1 MLLSLKKYENRQVMR
16 KTLPAY
22 HQICRCPYEDRT
34 RVLPFYDILPPTAEY
49 LLNMRQWRRN
59 VRNFGETGVIDRT
72 RRDDRL
78 PRD

>member
-1 MLLSLKKYENRQVMR
+1 MKGADASKTSESSAAGETSFRTGIKRQ
-16 KTLPAY
+16 A
-22 HQICRCPYEDRT
+22 H
-34 RVLPFYDILPPTAEY
+34 VLPFYDILPPTAEY

-59 VRNFGETGVIDRT
+59 VRNFGETGVIDRN